1 MMNEAVVLSIRPIW
15 VHEIRRGNKTVE
27 VRKTFPGLT
36 PLPFKVYIY
45 ETAFHGGKGAVVG
58 EFVCDEIYDIE
69 WNGYGYNKPYDES
82 ADCLSVFGM
91 HDYLGPHNGYGW
103 HISDLKIYD
112 KPIPIFE
119 FVHIYC
125 SNGMEN
131 VRKAFT
137 KPPQSWAYCEI
148 RK

>member
-1 MMNEAVVLSIRPIW
+1 MNDAVVVSIRPEW
-15 VHEIRRGNKTVE
+15 VEQIKNGSKTVE
-27 VRKTFPGLT
+27 VRKSFPGMVH
-36 PLPFKVYIY
+36 LPFKVYIY
-45 ETAFHGGKGAVVG
+45 ETAYRGGVGAVIG
-58 EFVCDEIYDIE
+58 EFTCDEIYDVE
-69 WNGYGYNKPYDES
+69 WTGYGYQRTYDET
-82 ADCLSVFGM
+82 ADCLSLLKM
-91 HDYLGPHNGYGW
+91 HDYLGPHDGYGW
-103 HISDLKIYD
+103 HIAKLKIYSR
-112 KPIPIFE
+112 PIPIFE